1 MSREEWSKLSKR
13 QILLGNEAI
22 ARGIVEA
29 GCAVATAYP
38 GTPSSEILPAV
49 AAYADELGTKTAVE
63 WGINEKVAF
72 EVAAAA
78 SFSGQRACAV
88 MKQVGMNVAADGIMS
103 VAQFNMAGGF
113 LLVVADDPGPHSS
126 QTEQDTRFFSMF
138 AKLPCFDPSS
148 AEEAKRMVFDAYD
161 LSERHQI
168 ISVLRPSVRV
178 DHCRQDVELGEVR
191 EVPNKAAF
199 KKDPK
204 RWVCLPANVRVSHPQ
219 LNAKIDAIAEE
230 FETDFD
236 SYNYEVP
243 ARSEAKLAV
252 VAGGVSFAIVMD
264 ILKATGRTD
273 VAVLKI
279 GTPFPLPV
287 KKVQDFIARHDNVLF
302 LEETYPVMEMQL
314 PDRTK
319 IKGRWN
325 GFVPRAGELLPEVIE
340 EILYRALGEER
351 PKREEERLKAALQEL
366 KVTPKPP
373 ALCPGCPHRASFFAI
388 HKALPAAIYPSDIGC
403 YTLGVNQKMVDS
415 VVCMGASV
423 SQGSGFFLAHHVDG
437 KDQPVVSTIGD
448 STFFHMGVP
457 GLINAVYNR
466 HAFVLAI
473 LDNSLTAMTGGQSHP
488 GLGDKLRR
496 EDSGVAVD
504 LVPLIRGCGVSHV
517 SVVASYDVAEG
528 TKAIKEA
535 WQFAKE
541 NRTPTVVVFRH
552 PCMLL
557 RPKQPRVAVTVDQ
570 EKCIGCRYCITNF
583 NCPGLVFSDE
593 KKKAYIDERF
603 CVACGVCRFVCP
615 HGAIVA
621 VDGEEA

>member
-1 MSREEWSKLSKR
+1 MLSKR

-22 ARGIVEA
+22 ARGIVES

-72 EVAAAA
+72 EVAVAA
-78 SFSGQRACAV
+78 SFAGQRACAV

-103 VAQFNMAGGF
+103 VAQFDMAGGF

-148 AEEAKRMVFDAYD
+148 AEEAKRMVFDAFD
-161 LSERHQI
+161 LSERHRI
-168 ISVLRPSVRV
+168 IAVLRPSVRV
-178 DHCRQDVELGEVR
+178 DHCRQDVELGDVLD
-191 EVPNKAAF
+191 VPNRAEF

-204 RWVCLPANVRVSHPQ
+204 RWVCLPAHVRLSHPR

-230 FETDFD
+230 FESAFD

-243 ARSEAKLAV
+243 ASSKPKLAV
-252 VAGGVSFAIVMD
+252 IAGGVSFSIVMD
-264 ILKATGRTD
+264 ILKAMGRTD

-287 KKVQDFIARHDNVLF
+287 RKVEDFIARHDNVLM

-325 GFVPRAGELLPEVIE
+325 GFVPRAGELLPEIIE
-340 EILYRALGEER
+340 GLLCRALGEER
-351 PKREEERLKAALQEL
+351 PSRSDEALKAALQEL

-373 ALCPGCPHRASFFAI
+373 ALCPGCPHRASYFAI
-388 HKALPAAIYPSDIGC
+388 HKALPAAIHPSDIGC
-403 YTLGVNQKMVDS
+403 YTLGINQKMVDS
-415 VVCMGASV
+415 VICMGASV

-437 KDQPVVSTIGD
+437 KEQPVVSAIGD

-473 LDNSLTAMTGGQSHP
+473 LDNRLTAMTGGQSHP
-488 GLGDKLRR
+488 GIGEKLRKGD
-496 EDSGVAVD
+496 EGVAVD
-504 LVPLIRGCGVSHV
+504 IVSLIKGCGVRHV
-517 SVVASYDVAEG
+517 EVIPAYDVTAG
-528 TKAIKEA
+528 AQAVRKA
-535 WQFAKE
+535 WQFARE
-541 NRTPTVVVFRH
+541 NRTPSVVVFRH

-557 RPKQPRVAVTVDQ
+557 RPRQDRISVTVDR
-570 EKCIGCRYCITNF
+570 EKCVGCRYCITNF
-583 NCPGLVFSDE
+583 NCPGLVFDDE
-593 KKKAYIDERF
+593 AGKARIDERF
-603 CVACGVCRFVCP
+603 CVSCGVCRFVCP

-621 VDGEEA
+621 VGGEEA

>member
-1 MSREEWSKLSKR
+1 MSKR

-49 AAYADELGTKTAVE
+49 AVYADELGTKTAVE

-78 SFSGQRACAV
+78 SFAGQRACAV
-88 MKQVGMNVAADGIMS
+88 MKQVGLNVAADGVMS
-103 VAQFNMAGGF
+103 VAQFRMAGGF

-126 QTEQDTRFFSMF
+126 QTEQDSRFFAMF

-148 AEEAKRMVFDAYD
+148 ADEAKRMVFDAFD
-161 LSERHQI
+161 LSERHGI
-168 ISVLRPSVRV
+168 IAVLRPSVRV
-178 DHCRQDVELGEVR
+178 DHCRQDVEMGDVLA
-191 EVPNKAAF
+191 VPNRAAF

-219 LNAKIDAIAEE
+219 LNAKIDAIQEE
-230 FETDFD
+230 FEGGFEA
-236 SYNYEVP
+236 YNYEVP
-243 ARSEAKLAV
+243 AAEKAKLAV
-252 VAGGVSFAIVMD
+252 VAGGVSFSIVMD
-264 ILKATGRTD
+264 ILKAAGRSD

-279 GTPFPLPV
+279 GTPFPLPL
-287 KKVQDFIARHDNVLF
+287 KKVQDFIDRHENVLF

-319 IKGRWN
+319 VKGRWN

-340 EILYRALGEER
+340 EILFRALGEE
-351 PKREEERLKAALQEL
+351 PPCSDATVLKEALAEL
-366 KVTPKPP
+366 KVTPRPP
-373 ALCPGCPHRASFFAI
+373 ALCPGCPHRASYFSI
-388 HKALPAAIYPSDIGC
+388 HKALPGAIYPSDIGC

-437 KDQPVVSTIGD
+437 KEQPVVATIGD
-448 STFFHMGVP
+448 STFFHMGIP

-466 HAFVLAI
+466 HAFVLAL

-488 GLGDKLRR
+488 GIGDKLRK
-496 EDSGVAVD
+496 EEKGVAVD
-504 LVPLIRGCGVSHV
+504 MIPLIKGCGVEHV
-517 SVVASYDVAEG
+517 TVVPAYDVARG
-528 TKAIKEA
+528 TEAVREA
-535 WQFAKE
+535 WQFARE
-541 NRTPTVVVFRH
+541 NRTPAVVVFRH

-557 RPKQPRVAVTVDQ
+557 KPRQETIAVTVDAA
-570 EKCIGCRYCITNF
+570 KCIGCRYCITNF
-583 NCPGLVFSDE
+583 NCPGLVFDDE
-593 KKKAYIDERF
+593 TKKARIDERF
-603 CVACGVCRFVCP
+603 CVSCGVCRFVCP
-615 HGAIVA
+615 HGAIIA
-621 VDGEEA
+621 VGGEEA